1 MGPERFSFSASPY
14 SQEELTARAHNVEL
28 QRSGHTVLCL
38 DAAQAGIGSNSCGP
52 ALDPQ
57 FRISQEELDFKITL
71 IPTIDE

>member
-1 MGPERFSFSASPY
+1 M
-14 SQEELTARAHNVEL
+14 
-28 QRSGHTVLCL
+28 LCL